1 MGNSYAIYLNK
12 MSQAQVDKRLF
23 LGKSKIN
30 IDNRIIFSVLN
41 SVFTY
46 LGMELI
52 GRSNLGEGALDVN
65 VVDYNK
71 IPIVDPLKLKE
82 KLEKE
87 GRLDDFLKTVDR
99 LLETKPH
106 DIEHESINEDARA
119 RILTKFLG
127 TVFEK
132 APFPEDLERGVTKVS
147 KYAVYLVGL
156 VVIISIMGVDIASIF
171 VGLGAFSIAI
181 SFATSNII
189 QNFVSGVLVLGDRA
203 FKVGDFIKIQSF
215 EGKVIKIGIRTTT
228 LEDENA
234 NLILIPNSLFITNAV
249 IRKKLNNK
257 S

>member
-1 MGNSYAIYLNK
+1 MLQFFRIDVIQIVKVIAALTITYVVARVL
-12 MSQAQVDKRLF
+12 A
-23 LGKSKIN
+23 KI
-30 IDNRIIFSVLN
+30 
-41 SVFTY
+41 
-46 LGMELI
+46 
-52 GRSNLGEGALDVN
+52 
-65 VVDYNK
+65 
-71 IPIVDPLKLKE
+71 
-82 KLEKE
+82 
-87 GRLDDFLKTVDR
+87 
-99 LLETKPH
+99 
-106 DIEHESINEDARA
+106 
-119 RILTKFLG
+119 
-127 TVFEK
+127 FEK
-132 APFPEDLERGVTKVS
+132 IFEKTPFPEVVEKGITKIV
-147 KYAVYLVGL
+147 KYVVYLTGFFML
-156 VVIISIMGVDIASIF
+156 IAILGVDITSII